1 LDIFMNFNKKFGLLS
16 LRNSMVLLFCISLFS
31 TSITFGWTQE
41 DEVLLWAA
49 ITKGDT
55 TEVIKLVTEK
65 SIDVNE
71 YLHYRHPGAWG
82 SVRPLDVAVG
92 CYDIEMVKTLL
103 ELGAEV
109 NRVSSTRGMT
119 PLMRL
124 LYPVYNTTYEHR
136 TPEEQKKILALVK
149 ILLDHGADPNAKNRD
164 GMTPLIEAIRN
175 RVSVDIVKLLLQHG
189 ADPTIKDLGGRNA
202 SDHTRKKDVEI
213 RELLEKYT
221 PGHSS
226 VATNPTGS
234 NDGADSGS
242 AASGNPAASQSGI
255 GQSDNPSGS
264 KTQLSGKKR
273 PPEDDDE
280 EEDNNDGDND
290 DEEPSEGTGSLAK
303 FGDSLIGTKGDK
315 VAPGSET
322 HNVPGDGN
330 RLPTAA
336 EPNHKKARIGD
347 QGSGVAAETPSAT
360 SFGSTAGAAGG
371 GASSSSSSTAPIGPN
386 HIDGYELIEVL
397 GDGNR
402 FFAAVANRLL
412 TGGHPIM
419 HGLHAGA
426 GQAPEELLLSRLP
439 ANEDEIARVT
449 TTLNDIYIAIIDT
462 RNPQAG
468 FTYFHQGRQL
478 NSGKRSTPSS
488 GNSVIMLA
496 FNGSYYLVVN
506 SVSQKA
512 AGQIDPKPSIHLS
525 GPRPRPPGGPGGSGA
540 GFGGLSSSLKNTFG

>member
-1 LDIFMNFNKKFGLLS
+1 MFMNFNKKFGLLS

-31 TSITFGWTQE
+31 TSITFGWTRE
-41 DEVLLWAA
+41 DEILLSEA
-49 ITKGDT
+49 ITKGDAT
-55 TEVIKLVTEK
+55 KVEK
-65 SIDVNE
+65 IVNE
-71 YLHYRHPGAWG
+71 KKIDLNGYLHHDYEEPGVDTPLTYAIKKRKVEV
-82 SVRPLDVAVG
+82 VR
-92 CYDIEMVKTLL
+92 KLL
-103 ELGAEV
+103 ELGAKIKLGYG
-109 NRVSSTRGMT
+109 TRRMT
-119 PLMRL
+119 PLMTL
-124 LYPVYNTTYEHR
+124 LYPRYWFTYENE
-136 TPEEQKKILALVK
+136 TPEDQKKIFEIAEL
-149 ILLDHGADPNAKNRD
+149 LLDAGDDPNARNSH

-189 ADPTIKDLGGRNA
+189 ADPTIKDFGGRNA

-213 RELLEKYT
+213 RKLLEKYT

-234 NDGADSGS
+234 NDGADSGSGAGS

-273 PPEDDDE
+273 PLEEDEEE
-280 EEDNNDGDND
+280 EEDNNDGDNG

-303 FGDSLIGTKGDK
+303 FGDSF
-315 VAPGSET
+315 GSET

-330 RLPTAA
+330 GLSTVA
-336 EPNHKKARIGD
+336 EPNHKKARTRAP
-347 QGSGVAAETPSAT
+347 GSGTAAGASSAT
-360 SFGSTAGAAGG
+360 PFGSIAMGAAGGG
-371 GASSSSSSTAPIGPN
+371 GASSSSSSSAPIGPN
-386 HIDGYELIEVL
+386 HIDGYELIEVP
-397 GDGNR
+397 GDGDR

-478 NSGKRSTPSS
+478 KSGERATSTP
-488 GNSVIMLA
+488 GHPVIMLA